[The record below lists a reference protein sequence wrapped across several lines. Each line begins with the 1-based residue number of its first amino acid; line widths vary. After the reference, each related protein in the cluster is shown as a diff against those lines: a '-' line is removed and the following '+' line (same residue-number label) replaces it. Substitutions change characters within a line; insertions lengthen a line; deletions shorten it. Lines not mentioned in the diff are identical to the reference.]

1 MKILKVALVGL
12 LLLPSLVLAEGR
24 IAVLDM
30 EAALA
35 ASKQAQTLR
44 EKLQQEFVAEE
55 SELRKLSEEGNALKA
70 KLEKQGRFMSDEE
83 REKLTALVQQKYQE
97 FQGLGNRVKQET
109 QGRERDFL
117 QELRPQI
124 EVILQTLVDTD
135 NIDII
140 MNKKGVVYARPTLDL
155 TPRLVEEL
163 NKL

>member
-1 MKILKVALVGL
+1 MKAIKATLLGL
-12 LLLPSLVLAEGR
+12 LMLPALVLAEGR

-55 SELRKLSEEGNALKA
+55 SELRKLSEEGNALKE
-70 KLEKQGRFMSDEE
+70 KLEKEGSFMSDDE
-83 REKLTALVQQKYQE
+83 REKLTALVQQKYKQ
-97 FQGLGNRVKQET
+97 FQGLGNKVKQET
-109 QGRERDFL
+109 QGREREFL

-124 EVILQTLVDTD
+124 EVILQALVDAD

-140 MNKKGVVYARPTLDL
+140 MNKKGVVYAQPALDL
-155 TPRLVEEL
+155 TPKLVEEL